1 MSEHQSGLANVCE
14 EVGVAPERLARALAL
29 LDDWVARGKAPGVT
43 AVVVRRGRVIARHAR
58 GLAAPGD
65 DRRPM
70 TTDTLF
76 PLASISK
83 PITALAFMMLVES
96 GDVVLDDPVSMYVPE
111 FGKSG
116 KESMRVRHLLTHS
129 SGLPDMPAN
138 NEALR
143 KAHSGLPSF
152 VRAVIKADPAFTP
165 GTRVVYSS
173 MGYLILGEILE
184 RVTGKS
190 VPAFVAERLLGPLG
204 LESTTFRPDE
214 SLYPRIAVLRLA
226 EGRKATNWDNNS
238 AYWRQLGAPWGGLY
252 STAEDLARL
261 ATFILGALG
270 GVQAEAPVILCPAT
284 LRLMATTQARGV
296 ASVTNVQE
304 AWGLGWAMPSGWTS
318 RWAGDLCSPETF
330 GHYGAMGSLFW
341 MDPTRDLACAVL
353 TNQVTHFSTDWR
365 RFGAFSNALQASVIR

>member
-1 MSEHQSGLANVCE
+1 MSEHLSDHASVCE

-29 LDDWVARGKAPGVT
+29 LDDWVIQGKVPGVA
-43 AVVVRRGRVIARHAR
+43 AVVIRRGRLIARHFR

-65 DRRPM
+65 VHRPICA
-70 TTDTLF
+70 DTIF

-83 PITALAFMMLVES
+83 PVVALAFMMLVES
-96 GDVVLDDPVSMYVPE
+96 GDVVLDDPVSTYIPE
-111 FGKSG
+111 FGKGG

-152 VRAVIKADPAFTP
+152 VRAVAKADLAYTP

-173 MGYLILGEILE
+173 MAFLILGEILE

-190 VPAFVAERLLGPLG
+190 VTAFVAERVLAPLG
-204 LESTTFRPDE
+204 LASTCFRPDE
-214 SLYPRIAVLRLA
+214 ALYPRIAELRLLG
-226 EGRKATNWDNNS
+226 GRKATNWDNNS

-252 STAEDLARL
+252 ATADDLARL
-261 ATFILGALG
+261 ATFVLGVLG
-270 GVQAEAPVILCPAT
+270 GTRVDAPAIVCPAT
-284 LRLMATTQARGV
+284 LRLMATTHTRGV

-304 AWGLGWAMPSGWTS
+304 TWGLGWAMPAGWTS

-330 GHYGAMGSLFW
+330 GHHGAMGSLLW
-341 MDPTRDLACAVL
+341 MDPARDLACAVL

-365 RFGAFSNALQASVIR
+365 RFGAFSNALQASVVR